1 MKVYIMTDLEGPSG
15 VNGRA
20 DSIGNKIINEATAGR
35 LLTEEVNACVEGLV
49 RAGAD
54 EIVVWDGHGGSN
66 SIDITML
73 HPAASLATI
82 GAPILRTN
90 FLDASY
96 DAAVQL
102 GAHAFQGENSA
113 YLNHTFSS
121 HGIAGMRLNGKR
133 IGEIGMQVLHAAYF
147 RVPTILV
154 SGDRAACAEALDFLG
169 KKVETVST
177 KDAVSR
183 YTVINRNPLS
193 VRKELTETAEKALK
207 NRRDIPVPE
216 MSASFELEYRFMCPN
231 SADEFEKRG
240 AERVDCQ
247 TVILRS
253 NDFMDLYAQMHGWAP
268 GLHNRKY
275 GITRDHNKK
284 R

>member
-102 GAHAFQGENSA
+102 GAHAFQGTESA
-113 YLNHTFSS
+113 YMNHTFSS
-121 HGIAGMRLNGKR
+121 HSIAGMRLNGKP
-133 IGEIGMQVLHAAYF
+133 IGEIGIQALLAAYF

-154 SGDRAACAEALDFLG
+154 SGDRAACAEARDFLG
-169 KKVETVST
+169 EKGETVST
-177 KDAVSR
+177 KDAFSR
-183 YTVINRNPLS
+183 YTVINRNPVS

-207 NRRDIPVPE
+207 NRRNIPVPE
-216 MSASFELEYRFMCPN
+216 MPASFELEYRFMCPN
-231 SADEFEKRG
+231 SADDFEKRG

-253 NDFMDLYAQMHGWAP
+253 GDFMDLYAQMLGWAP

-275 GITRDHNKK
+275 GITRDYNQK